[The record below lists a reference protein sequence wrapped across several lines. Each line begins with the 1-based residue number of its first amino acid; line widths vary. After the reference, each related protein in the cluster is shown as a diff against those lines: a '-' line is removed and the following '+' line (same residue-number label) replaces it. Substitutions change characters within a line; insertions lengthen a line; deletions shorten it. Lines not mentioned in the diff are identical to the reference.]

1 MPASSGHAAAL
12 AAAAP
17 SGVLSGA
24 VLGLTV
30 SSGAADDTDG
40 ASVAPAVAVSCK
52 GSLPDVDQ
60 AVLQHAA
67 DAPGAD
73 EVHLAGSAQ
82 EVLVEGSAHLQAL
95 LLGS

>member
-1 MPASSGHAAAL
+1 MPASSGHAAL
-12 AAAAP
+12 VAAAP

-40 ASVAPAVAVSCK
+40 ASAAPAVSCK

-73 EVHLAGSAQ
+73 EVPLAGSAQ
-82 EVLVEGSAHLQAL
+82 EVLVEGSAHLQA
-95 LLGS
+95 

>member
-1 MPASSGHAAAL
+1 MPASSGHAAL
-12 AAAAP
+12 VAAVP

-30 SSGAADDTDG
+30 SSGAADDIDG
-40 ASVAPAVAVSCK
+40 ASAAPAVAVSCK

-73 EVHLAGSAQ
+73 EVPLAGSAQ
-82 EVLVEGSAHLQAL
+82 EVLVEGSAHLQA
-95 LLGS
+95 